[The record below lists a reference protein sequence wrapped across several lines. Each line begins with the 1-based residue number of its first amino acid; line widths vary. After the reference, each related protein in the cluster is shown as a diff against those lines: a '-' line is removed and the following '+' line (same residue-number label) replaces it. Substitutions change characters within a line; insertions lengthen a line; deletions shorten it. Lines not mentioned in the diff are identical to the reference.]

1 MQLLN
6 LTYDDS
12 RTDILKY
19 DGSWTNNGS
28 YNASNFGET
37 GTLSFTKDSTARVIF
52 TFPGEFL
59 LRSPSENDIYSFS
72 VPANAFYYY
81 GLRRCCGG
89 VYQICIDCDH
99 LDIFIMEK
107 IDAVNE
113 TDDGTNPPVS
123 VSIHPSTL
131 RFSPHGQVVLFS
143 KSFDTPGVHTITLI
157 NHHDKRFGGNS
168 ELTLDRFVLQA
179 ENKALALST
188 LTSGASSSISA
199 TSLITP
205 EASQPNT
212 TSSPASGP
220 PINVIGGVLGG
231 IVAISLCLIVWF
243 FMRRRHHTQ
252 RTKMHTP
259 TAYTVMAANSDY
271 TSRKTNRASV
281 VAGLSASNASP
292 GRIQPSS
299 RMVSRERLPRH
310 EIDAGRVDVDD
321 GDFGTLPPQYEV
333 VFSDGRLNSERI
345 VTRGLSRRLSRPELQ
360 RPLPLEGEPF
370 GASGQPSAQ
379 PTKPLS
385 R

>member
-6 LTYDDS
+6 LTYDD
-12 RTDILKY
+12 RLTDILKY
-19 DGSWTNNGS
+19 VGSWTNNGS

-52 TFPGEFL
+52 TFP
-59 LRSPSENDIYSFS
+59 

-81 GLRRCCGG
+81 GIRRCCGG

-99 LDIFIMEK
+99 LDIFDVEK
-107 IDAVNE
+107 VDAVNE
-113 TDDGTNPPVS
+113 TDDGRNPPV
-123 VSIHPSTL
+123 I
-131 RFSPHGQVVLFS
+131 LFS

-168 ELTLDRFVLQA
+168 ELTLDRFVLQV
-179 ENKALALST
+179 ENQAFTLSVPST

-220 PINVIGGVLGG
+220 LIGVFGGILGG
-231 IVAISLCLIVWF
+231 IVTISLARICI
-243 FMRRRHHTQ
+243 
-252 RTKMHTP
+252 P
-259 TAYTVMAANSDY
+259 SPPAYTVMAANSDY

-281 VAGLSASNASP
+281 VAGLPASNASL

-321 GDFGTLPPQYEV
+321 G
-333 VFSDGRLNSERI
+333 NSERSHLNTRLFSAMDAFI
-345 VTRGLSRRLSRPELQ
+345 VNELSPEDRAAGCLDLSFKGPWKVDLPGLLGSL
-360 RPLPLEGEPF
+360 
-370 GASGQPSAQ
+370 
-379 PTKPLS
+379 
-385 R
+385 